1 MLDRTR
7 FLGKAK
13 LKVLAGHGRH
23 FLRRQ
28 HRGVQTG
35 LGFRRDLLFRNRLR
49 TFILRILGNGLLDR
63 TRLLGKTKLKVLAR
77 HGRHFLRR
85 QRWGVQNGLGFRRD
99 LLFRNRLRTFI
110 LRILGNGL
118 PYRTRHF
125 GKAKLKVL
133 AGRERHIK
141 NPQGYSQSYEGKE
154 ESSIVIGKLG
164 KE

>member
-1 MLDRTR
+1 LRFHRRGLLDG
-7 FLGKAK
+7 FG
-13 LKVLAGHGRH
+13 
-23 FLRRQ
+23 LRRN
-28 HRGVQTG
+28 
-35 LGFRRDLLFRNRLR
+35 LLSRNSLR
-49 TFILRILGNGLLDR
+49 TFFPRILRNGKLYWTLP
-63 TRLLGKTKLKVLAR
+63 LGKFKLKVLAR

-85 QRWGVQNGLGFRRD
+85 HRRGPLNGFGLRRN
-99 LLFRNRLRTFI
+99 LFLRTSLRIFF